1 MLHVFSY
8 SLDDRYSSL
17 YGVVPP
23 LLGGCAPLPPPSSL
37 FSQPNSVITPC
48 LMSLSFPGAPQPELW
63 GDSPLFV

>member
-1 MLHVFSY
+1 MCLVTHSTTDTHPSMVLFPP
-8 SLDDRYSSL
+8 SLV
-17 YGVVPP
+17 VVPP
-23 LLGGCAPLPPPSSL
+23 SPPSSL